1 MQRLEVSDA
10 VRLIYKSLGVKG
22 LITFQNLLYIVP
34 LMRHTTVLRVSSI
47 NFMDI
52 GCFSCVNIN
61 LFIVLIDI
69 SDFVTSRGILF
80 KILILGIIEMMFAF
94 PLKF

>member
-34 LMRHTTVLRVSSI
+34 LMRHTTVLRVSSV
-47 NFMDI
+47 NSTDV

-61 LFIVLIDI
+61 IFIVLIDI
-69 SDFVTSRGILF
+69 SSFCYVRGVF
-80 KILILGIIEMMFAF
+80 Y
-94 PLKF
+94 LKY